1 MARKIL
7 ISESQLQYLIEQIE
21 SNNSQFCKVSG
32 DNAICQIELKFP
44 DNIVLP
50 YTPERR
56 LLPELS
62 EFIKEIK
69 TLMGK
74 NFKPIQYYVTAGAS
88 SLPATIRLPEG
99 YDDDVFKHGFGKGI
113 EQKVGAKKTQVKNG
127 NDYLAKVRRD
137 NVGKIL
143 MRYLNSDITLGKSE
157 TKSRK
162 YSLIEVKLVKE
173 ESIFIPKDN
182 WALFHVNRQYDG
194 GPLHF
199 VYYEGIDS
207 KTPKTTTPIAF
218 VEQMKK
224 EGLVDSSVDPNK
236 VGREIESYFKKLTK
250 KDGIIK
256 GDKLYNILNTEI
268 PSLKGK
274 VNSSKI

>member
-1 MARKIL
+1 MVRKIL

-50 YTPERR
+50 YTPDGE

-62 EFIKEIK
+62 EFITEIK
-69 TLMGK
+69 TLIGK
-74 NFKPIQYYVTAGAS
+74 NFNPIQYYVTAGAS

-143 MRYLNSDITLGKSE
+143 MRYLNSDIALGKSE
-157 TKSRK
+157 TKSKK
-162 YSLIEVKLVKE
+162 YSLIEVKLVKDVE
-173 ESIFIPKDN
+173 PTPPKDN

-194 GPLHF
+194 GPLLF

-207 KTPKTTTPIAF
+207 KTAKPLPSIDF

-224 EGLVDSSVDPNK
+224 EGMVDDSVNPNK
-236 VGREIESYFKKLTK
+236 TGKELESYFKKLTK
-250 KDGIIK
+250 KDGHIK
-256 GDKLYNILNTEI
+256 GDKLYNVLNTEI

>member
-1 MARKIL
+1 MSRKIL
-7 ISESQLQYLIEQIE
+7 ISESQLQYIIEQIE
-21 SNNSQFCKVSG
+21 GNNSQFCEVSG

-88 SLPATIRLPEG
+88 DVNATTKLPNG
-99 YDDDVFKHGFGKGI
+99 YEHNVFKHGFGKGI
-113 EQKVGAKKTQVKNG
+113 EQSVDSGKNKVKDGNIYLSKT
-127 NDYLAKVRRD
+127 RRD
-137 NVGKIL
+137 NVGNIL
-143 MRYLNSDITLGKSE
+143 KRNLNSDITLGKSE
-157 TKSRK
+157 TKSTK

-173 ESIFIPKDN
+173 VDIDIAKDN

-207 KTPKTTTPIAF
+207 KTPKTTTSIDF
-218 VEQMKK
+218 VGQMKK
-224 EGLVDSSVDPNK
+224 EGLVDNSVDTNK
-236 VGREIESYFKKLTK
+236 VGREIETYFKKLTK
-250 KDGIIK
+250 KHGFIK
-256 GDKLYNILNTEI
+256 GDKLYKILNTEI